1 MNQNLNLFTNSRPSR
16 SDVPEAQT
24 PLRLTILSLRFK
36 HEEFCDE
43 LYTRRNTL
51 SLTIFVGSQAAFLTA
66 G

>member
-1 MNQNLNLFTNSRPSR
+1 MPSLHSSRFLSAAAPS
-16 SDVPEAQT
+16 
-24 PLRLTILSLRFK
+24 LSLRFK